1 MDNKKRVEDEL
12 WQFISDV
19 VDKAFSDV
27 YDTDS
32 SPVTKKKP
40 VTQKK
45 ESAKTLD
52 NLEPIYESI
61 QDYTTQTGKRF
72 RMTKDQKTRGLTREE
87 AFNQTYGGN

>member
-1 MDNKKRVEDEL
+1 MENKKRVEDEL

-27 YDTDS
+27 YNEDS
-32 SPVTKKKP
+32 PQVVKEKP
-40 VTQKK
+40 VTPKK

-52 NLEPIYESI
+52 NLDPIYESI
-61 QDYTTQTGKRF
+61 SDYTNQTGKRF

-87 AFNQTYGGN
+87 AFTETFGG